1 MPHFQLVHENG
12 KQDVSISPREKNT
25 AHWHVGDAI
34 LAAVLHLGRQ
44 AVTTFSLALARLL
57 ARGELLVRVVLGL
70 LF

>member
-1 MPHFQLVHENG
+1 MFPT
-12 KQDVSISPREKNT
+12 EKKT